1 MTEDDNRRAYKR
13 RELDLGVR
21 FISRE
26 DLETTGRVIDI
37 SEGGLAMKTDAA
49 ANIGDTIV
57 AYPEGLGRLTG
68 RVVRRFEGGVAI
80 QFDLS
85 DTQRAYLKKRIDS
98 AINGETYIRLLENR
112 AHKRISVNLASE
124 ARLLDTGAKFP
135 CRIIDI
141 SESGAGV
148 ASSDRPEIGARVQI
162 GSLKGRVCRHTE
174 QGFAIEFARGAAQ
187 SSAEAAPPEE
197 VKLAS
202 RTA

>member
-1 MTEDDNRRAYKR
+1 MEDDNRRTYKR

-26 DLETTGRVIDI
+26 DLETTGRVVDI
-37 SEGGLAMKTDAA
+37 SEGGLAMKTDAVA
-49 ANIGDTIV
+49 DLGDTIV

-68 RVVRRFEGGVAI
+68 KVVRRFEGGIAI

-124 ARLLDTGAKFP
+124 AKLLDTGGKFA

-148 ASSDRPEIGARVQI
+148 ESNERPDIGLRIQI
-162 GSLKGRVCRHTE
+162 GSLKGKVCRHTE
-174 QGFAIEFARGAAQ
+174 QGFAIEFARG
-187 SSAEAAPPEE
+187 SAEKAETSQQEE
-197 VKLAS
+197 TKAS
-202 RTA
+202 RRA